1 MADPR
6 AALEELLHSLGES
19 AQFVASGEMPAT
31 LPGLDVD
38 GVGMVGTPV
47 SAADA
52 KRLIA
57 QAAQAPYGRG
67 EETIVDTDVRRV
79 WQIEPDAFRLRNE
92 AWHVYVA
99 AIVEAVKAKFGI
111 ARKVTAQLY
120 KLLIYAKGS
129 FFAPH
134 RDTEKTAG
142 MFATLVVCLPSKH
155 EGGSLIVRHDG
166 QTKTIDFGG
175 KNAEFTARYAAFYAD
190 CQHEITPVTAGYRI
204 CLVYNLALAGK
215 KQPQAP
221 QNAPAVE
228 RAKTLLRNLFTS
240 TKGDDERDKIAIPFE
255 HQYTEAGLGPEQ
267 LKGADRVRF
276 EVMCRAAEDLGY
288 QIYLALLTHYQSGDV
303 DYSTYEPPSRGRW
316 GRRYWDRYDDYED
329 DEESGG
335 DESGDD
341 GVEIGE
347 IFDEEIKLEHF
358 RDAAGRKQAF
368 GELNLTKSEILCGDD
383 REGWSMR
390 QEVHEAT
397 GNEGVSVNRW
407 YHQGAIVMWPRERFF
422 GVLARQGQAT
432 ALPALEKMAKSKKRN
447 AADCLGFAEQI
458 VKHWQPGRRA
468 LLGDYRTGGS
478 CSGRMLAVL
487 ARVGTAELVYRF
499 VNEVLP
505 KDFDGSEGMRL
516 VELGDF
522 VDWNALVDALRG
534 FLGQQAPTA
543 HNFKLADIV
552 QLIADVCAAEPPART
567 DQRRAACRLLAED
580 LASLIE
586 RRDTAK
592 IPEWQRDGEKRDT
605 VVAGAV
611 RALASAD
618 AAQSLDHFVTR
629 ILADAERY
637 DVRLAL
643 IPAALALH
651 RSIGGMAAAQP
662 ALTRLR
668 EHCIVQL
675 RAATA
680 HPVEPLADWKR
691 DAKLTCKCADCRAVN
706 DFLKDPNERV
716 LRLPMGKDRRKH
728 LHQQI
733 EARQC
738 DLTHTTHRAG
748 SPQTL
753 VCTKTQASYQR
764 RLKQF
769 ASDEKHL
776 AQLEALAAKARATG
790 IRRKQPARKAAAKKK
805 GLAILAAHGEMS

>member
-1 MADPR
+1 MADAR

-31 LPGLDVD
+31 LPGLEVD
-38 GVGMVGTPV
+38 GVGMVRTPV

-57 QAAQAPYGRG
+57 QAVQAPYGRG

-92 AWHVYVA
+92 TWELYVA
-99 AIVEAVKAKFGI
+99 AIVENVKAKFGI
-111 ARKVTAQLY
+111 ARKVAAQLY
-120 KLLIYAKGS
+120 KLLIYEKGS

-155 EGGSLIVRHDG
+155 EGGRLIVRHDG

-175 KNAEFTARYAAFYAD
+175 KDAEFKARYAAFYAD

-215 KQPQAP
+215 KQPRAP

-228 RAKTLLRNLFTS
+228 RAKTLLGNLFAS
-240 TKGDDERDKIAIPFE
+240 TKGDDVRDKIAIPFE

-276 EVMCRAAEDLGY
+276 EVLCRAAEDRDY

-303 DYSTYEPPSRGRW
+303 DYSTYEPPSRSRWGGRSW
-316 GRRYWDRYDDYED
+316 GRRYWDRYDDED
-329 DEESGG
+329 DADEESGD

-358 RDAAGRKQAF
+358 RDAAGRKQAI
-368 GELNLTKSEILCGDD
+368 GELSLKKNEILCGDD

-407 YHQGAIVMWPRERFF
+407 YHQGAMVIWPRERFF
-422 GVLARQGQAT
+422 GVLAREGQVK
-432 ALPALEKMAKSKKRN
+432 ALPALEKMAKLKKRN
-447 AADCLGFAEQI
+447 AADCLRFAEQI
-458 VKHWQPGRRA
+458 IIHWQPGRRA
-468 LLGDYRTGGS
+468 ILDGYRAGGS

-522 VDWNALVDALRG
+522 VDWSALAEALRG

-543 HNFKLADIV
+543 HNFKLAEIV
-552 QLIADVCAAEPPART
+552 QLIADVCAAEPPSLT
-567 DQRRAACRLLAED
+567 DERRAAGRLLAED
-580 LASLIE
+580 LANLIE

-592 IPEWQRDGEKRDT
+592 IPEWQRSEEKRDA

-611 RALASAD
+611 RALAATD
-618 AAQSLDHFVTR
+618 AAQSLDRFVTR
-629 ILADAERY
+629 IVADAGRY

-651 RSIGGMAAAQP
+651 RSIGGMAAGKQ

-668 EHCIVQL
+668 EHCIAQL

-680 HPVEPLADWKR
+680 HPVETLPDWKR

-706 DFLKDPNERV
+706 DFLKNPNERV
-716 LRLPMGKDRRKH
+716 LRLPMGKDRRRH

-738 DLTHTTHRAG
+738 DLTHTTHRVG

-753 VCTKTQASYQR
+753 VCTKTQASHER

-769 ASDEKHL
+769 ASDQKHL
-776 AQLEALAAKARATG
+776 AQLEALAAKAPATG
-790 IRRKQPARKAAAKKK
+790 VRRKQTARRATAK
-805 GLAILAAHGEMS
+805 